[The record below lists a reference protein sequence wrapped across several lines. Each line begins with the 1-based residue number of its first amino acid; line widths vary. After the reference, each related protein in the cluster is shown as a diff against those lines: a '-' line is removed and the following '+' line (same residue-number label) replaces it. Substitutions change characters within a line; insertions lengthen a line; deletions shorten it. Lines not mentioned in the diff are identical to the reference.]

1 MKRRQFLSETLGF
14 ALIPLGISGSWA
26 QSGTRTPVI
35 GLLDAGDR
43 KEGWDALRQKLR
55 ELGYVEGRNVVFEQ
69 RIANGNIDGLPALAQ
84 ELLQRKVVVIVTSS
98 SAAAIA
104 AARATRTIP
113 IVMATGGDQVSRG
126 LASSLS
132 RPGGNVTGLSS
143 VSSDLMGKRL
153 ELLLEATPKAAR
165 LAALWHADYPSSI
178 SVKELEVAA
187 TRARVGFQ
195 SVRFRNG
202 AELSDAFAAMKRER
216 IDGVVVIN
224 QPLVYAE
231 RKRIA
236 ELALK
241 HRVPAIYG
249 SVEYAEAGG
258 LLSYGPSYP
267 ELFRRAATYV
277 DKILKGAN
285 PADLPIEQQKIFE
298 LVINA
303 STARALGLTIPAPML
318 ARANRIVE

>member
-1 MKRRQFLSETLGF
+1 
-14 ALIPLGISGSWA
+14 
-26 QSGTRTPVI
+26 
-35 GLLDAGDR
+35 
-43 KEGWDALRQKLR
+43 
-55 ELGYVEGRNVVFEQ
+55 
-69 RIANGNIDGLPALAQ
+69 
-84 ELLQRKVVVIVTSS
+84 
-98 SAAAIA
+98 
-104 AARATRTIP
+104 
-113 IVMATGGDQVSRG
+113 
-126 LASSLS
+126 
-132 RPGGNVTGLSS
+132 
-143 VSSDLMGKRL
+143 MGKRL

-285 PADLPIEQQKIFE
+285 PADLPIEQPTIFE

-303 STARALGLTIPAPML
+303 TTARALGLMIPAPLL